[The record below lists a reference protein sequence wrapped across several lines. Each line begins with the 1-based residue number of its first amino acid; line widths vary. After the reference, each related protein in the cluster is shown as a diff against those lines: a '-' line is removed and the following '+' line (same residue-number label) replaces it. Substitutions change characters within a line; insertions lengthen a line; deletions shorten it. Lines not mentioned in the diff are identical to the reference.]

1 MTSQKR
7 PSVVSAFRP
16 HNTGLSKLLGTLE
29 SDIMEILWEQGELSG
44 RDVFEALRDQGQ
56 RLSYGAVKT
65 VLNRLAQK
73 DLLVIDQEKNQ
84 NLYQPRLSRD
94 EFASSAV
101 EEIVNSLVDSF
112 GAPALAH
119 FMDQLQAAGPEPL
132 AALTARI
139 DAAQAR
145 KTGG

>member
-1 MTSQKR
+1 MSNQRR
-7 PSVVSAFRP
+7 PAVVSAFRP
-16 HNTGLSKLLGTLE
+16 HNTGLAKLLGTLE
-29 SDIMEILWEQGELSG
+29 SDIMEILWKRGELSG

-73 DLLVIDQEKNQ
+73 NLLLLEQEKNQ
-84 NLYQPRLSRD
+84 NLYRPRLSRD

-119 FMDQLQAAGPEPL
+119 FMDQLQATDPEQL
-132 AALTARI
+132 AALSDRI
-139 DAAQAR
+139 DAAQTR
-145 KTGG
+145 KNSG